1 MIAIPTLQQ
10 IYASVLADLEAE
22 MNVTI
27 PVFGKSFLRA
37 LAAVQAA
44 KLWLSYKALANVQ
57 KNTFADTADPEA
69 IGGTLERYGR
79 VKLGRNPFPAVA
91 GQYTVQVVGTLGA
104 VIPAQ
109 TTFKSDDSSLNPGK
123 LFVLDTAFTL
133 DGTDIITLRALES
146 GMDSKLSI
154 SDTLTVTGP
163 IALVNAVVTV
173 LTEAIEPQAPEEI
186 EEYRQKIIE
195 SFQLEP
201 QGGAGA
207 DFRLWAGEVQGVNQ
221 SYPYAA
227 SGLVGEINLYIEATI
242 ADSIDGYGTPSTA
255 LLDAVEENIEV
266 PTVDL
271 PARKPLSVFNVNY
284 LPVSPLAVDINI
296 DSFDDLTVDIE
307 TLIENA
313 LTSKLELV
321 RPFVDS
327 IDVLANK
334 NDIFDVNNIISTILE
349 ARPGSIFGAVTLTV
363 DGNVVNTF
371 TFANGDIP
379 YLGTVSFT

>member
-37 LAAVQAA
+37 LAAVQSA

-91 GQYTVQVVGTLGA
+91 GQYTVQVVGTIGS

-154 SDTLTVTGP
+154 SDTLTVTAP

-173 LTEAIEPQAPEEI
+173 LTESIEPQAPEEI

-242 ADSIDGYGTPSTA
+242 ADSTDGYGTPSTA

-271 PARKPLSVFNVNY
+271 PARKPLSVFDVNY
-284 LPVSPLAVDINI
+284 LPVSPLAVDIDI
-296 DSFDDLTVDIE
+296 ASFDDLTVDIE

-313 LTSKLELV
+313 ITSKLELV

-379 YLGTVSFT
+379 YLGTVSFS

>member
-27 PVFGKSFLRA
+27 PVLGKSFLRA

-242 ADSIDGYGTPSTA
+242 ADSTDGYGTPSTA